1 MKKTTSLFNS
11 RILIEFLSIAFAVF
25 LALLVNQWK
34 ENRHNKKLAEVS
46 LENIRL
52 EINNNKNTIE
62 EMLPMHEKIIVKL
75 DSLQVLVEN
84 NIVIDSNDLNINFQL
99 ISNTAWDA
107 AQLTQAIAYIDV
119 ETVMDIS
126 MLYKLQDYFQNFVKE
141 YISKSIYD
149 TDFSIT
155 NDLKEIKAAKKFFQL
170 IIRIENNLL
179 EFYKYT
185 QDELLIENNPE

>member
-52 EINNNKNTIE
+52 EINNNKSTIE

-75 DSLQVLVEN
+75 DSLQVLAEN
-84 NIVIDSNDLNINFQL
+84 NIVIDSSDLNINFQL

-126 MLYKLQDYFQNFVKE
+126 MLYKLQDYFQSFVKE

-179 EFYKYT
+179 EFYKYA